1 MTQTEFLLLVD
12 EMLEIEPGTLKG
24 GETLAAIPKWDS
36 LAVLGFIVLLDQ
48 HFGLAVPAT
57 KINACVT
64 VADLVALTG
73 GKVTA

>member
-24 GETLAAIPKWDS
+24 DEILAAVPKWDS

-48 HFGLAVPAT
+48 HFGMSVPAT

-64 VADLVALTG
+64 VADLIALTG
-73 GKVTA
+73 GNVTA